1 MGCLSTTIS
10 RNTYP
15 RDAFTVQYFDL
26 QTGFCFHCKIWNDEN
41 ETPITNYFMILI
53 DFTQF
58 IANNAHALTLLEDHG
73 AGQYDIH
80 TSKRLVCWDSCTREP
95 CRSQKTWNMLG
106 GCEKRI
112 FVSYNWLYTENPLQ
126 YCRLTNLQ
134 RSKGPLG
141 NHHRPHL
148 CKSMD
153 AWLSLGNWSR
163 VHQWDIPSAYSTNL
177 YQIMGI

>member
-26 QTGFCFHCKIWNDEN
+26 QTGLCFHCKIWNDEN
-41 ETPITNYFMILI
+41 ETPIPNYFMILI

-73 AGQYDIH
+73 
-80 TSKRLVCWDSCTREP
+80 
-95 CRSQKTWNMLG
+95 
-106 GCEKRI
+106 
-112 FVSYNWLYTENPLQ
+112 WLYTENPLQ

-163 VHQWDIPSAYSTNL
+163 VHQ
-177 YQIMGI
+177 